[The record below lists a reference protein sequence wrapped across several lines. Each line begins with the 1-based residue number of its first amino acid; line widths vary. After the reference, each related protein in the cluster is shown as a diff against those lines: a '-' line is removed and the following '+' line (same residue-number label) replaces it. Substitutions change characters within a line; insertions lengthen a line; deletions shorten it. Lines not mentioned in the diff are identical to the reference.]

1 MIRLPADGR
10 SPQPRAVVYLS
21 FWLERGG
28 VDPAAVTRL
37 LVVDDPAAPAASQDV
52 VAELQALMPAAAV
65 ASATPDGVLGRAGEL
80 VVVVFGAP
88 FHAPLDDVIY
98 DHLDRLA
105 ALLPRLGVGGHVL
118 LYRVWWREAEA
129 VAATA
134 LPARLRRLRRER
146 ALIRLLR
153 RVQAH
158 RWLLRPRFLGN

>member
-1 MIRLPADGR
+1 M
-10 SPQPRAVVYLS
+10 VYLN

-28 VDPAAVTRL
+28 VDPTAVTRL
-37 LVVDDPAAPAASQDV
+37 VVDDDPAAPAASQDV

-65 ASATPDGVLGRAGEL
+65 ARATAGDAVGRAGDL
-80 VVVVFGAP
+80 VVVVFAAP

-98 DHLDRLA
+98 DHLDRLE
-105 ALLPRLGVGGHVL
+105 ALLPRLGAGGHVL

-129 VAATA
+129 LAVEA

-146 ALIRLLR
+146 LIIRLLR